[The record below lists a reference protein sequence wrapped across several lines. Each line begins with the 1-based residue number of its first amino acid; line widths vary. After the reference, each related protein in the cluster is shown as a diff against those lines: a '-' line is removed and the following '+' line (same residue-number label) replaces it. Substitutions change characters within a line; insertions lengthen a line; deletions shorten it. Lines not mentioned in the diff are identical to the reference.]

1 MNMYRFFETCL
12 LVTALVVAPG
22 CDSSTSTEPVITN
35 DIVDVAVEA
44 GFSTL
49 VTAVQAAGLEEVL
62 RGDGPFTVFAPTDEA
77 FAALPEGALEG
88 LLADTEALTAVLT
101 YHVVAGRITSDQLS
115 EGQQVTTVQGQTL
128 TISLGSGA
136 RVNDANIQAA
146 DIVADN
152 GVIHVIDAVLLPP
165 QN

>member
-1 MNMYRFFETCL
+1 MYRFFETCL
-12 LVTALVVAPG
+12 LAAALVIAPG
-22 CDSSTSTEPVITN
+22 CDSSSSTEPVMTN

-49 VTAVQAAGLEEVL
+49 VAAVQAAGLEEVL

-88 LLADTEALTAVLT
+88 LLADTEALTAILT
-101 YHVVAGRITSDQLS
+101 YHVVPGRVTSDQLS
-115 EGQQVTTVQGQTL
+115 EGQEVTTVQGQTL
-128 TISLGSGA
+128 TISLENGA
-136 RVNDANIQAA
+136 RVNDAGIQAA

>member
-1 MNMYRFFETCL
+1 MYRFFETCL
-12 LVTALVVAPG
+12 LVTALVVGPG
-22 CDSSTSTEPVITN
+22 CDSSSSTEPVMTN

-88 LLADTEALTAVLT
+88 LLADTEALTSVLT
-101 YHVVAGRITSDQLS
+101 YHVVPGRVTSDQLS
-115 EGQQVTTVQGQTL
+115 QGQQVTTVQGQTL
-128 TISLGSGA
+128 TISLASGA
-136 RVNDANIQAA
+136 QVNDANIQAA
-146 DIVADN
+146 DIEADN